1 MKKIINKPSDFVE
14 ESIEGLVKSHPEI
27 YSFAPD
33 NKRVIARAEKA
44 SNKVGII
51 SGGGSGHLPVF
62 TGYVGKGLL
71 DSCAVGSV
79 FASPSVDQIASA
91 IRNANNGNGVLC
103 IIGNYGGDVM
113 NFEMA
118 CEIVSSEGIK
128 TKTVIVADD
137 IASASNEEK
146 SKRRG
151 IAGMIFVFKVAGSI
165 AETGAS
171 LEKTFNIASS
181 ANNNIRTLGVA
192 LSPCILPEAGKPTF
206 EIKDD
211 EIEIGM
217 GIHGE
222 PGIKREKLRSA
233 DQLSDDLC
241 KRILGDYKLNAED
254 QVSIMINSLGATPLE
269 ELYIVSKRV
278 HENFSKLKIKIT
290 KSFVG
295 RYATSMEMAGMS
307 ITVFKLDSE
316 LKKYLLTPSNCPF
329 WYN

>member
-118 CEIVSSEGIK
+118 CEIVTSEGIK

-137 IASASNEEK
+137 IASARNEEK

-269 ELYIVSKRV
+269 ELYIISKRV

-316 LKKYLLTPSNCPF
+316 LKKYLLTPSDCPF

>member
-27 YSFAPD
+27 YSFSPD

-118 CEIVSSEGIK
+118 CEIVTSEGIK

-146 SKRRG
+146 TKRRG

-241 KRILGDYKLNAED
+241 KRILEDYKLNAED

-269 ELYIVSKRV
+269 ELYIISKRV

-290 KSFVG
+290 KSYVG

-307 ITVFKLDSE
+307 ITTLKLNDN
-316 LKKYLLTPSNCPF
+316 LKKYLFFKSECPF
-329 WYN
+329 WNN

>member
-91 IRNANNGNGVLC
+91 IRNADNGNGVLC
-103 IIGNYGGDVM
+103 VIGNYGGDVM

-269 ELYIVSKRV
+269 ELYIISKRV

-290 KSFVG
+290 KSYVG

-316 LKKYLLTPSNCPF
+316 LKKYLLTPSDCPF

>member
-14 ESIEGLVKSHPEI
+14 ETIEGLVKSHPEI

-118 CEIVSSEGIK
+118 CEIVTSEGIK

-269 ELYIVSKRV
+269 ELYIISKRV

-290 KSFVG
+290 KSYVG

-307 ITVFKLDSE
+307 ITVFKLNDE
-316 LKKYLLTPSNCPF
+316 LKKYLSLPSECPF
-329 WYN
+329 WNN

>member
-33 NKRVIARAEKA
+33 NKRVIARTEKA

-118 CEIVSSEGIK
+118 CEIVTSEGIK

-269 ELYIVSKRV
+269 ELYIISKRV

-316 LKKYLLTPSNCPF
+316 LKKYLLTPSDCPF

>member
-118 CEIVSSEGIK
+118 CEIVTSEGIK

-171 LEKTFNIASS
+171 LEKPFNIASS
-181 ANNNIRTLGVA
+181 ANNNIRALGVA

-241 KRILGDYKLNAED
+241 KRILEDYKLNAED

-316 LKKYLLTPSNCPF
+316 LKKYLLTASDCPF